1 MLHPWEAPG
10 PGWTEQFGLVQDVPA
25 HDRGLEL
32 GFFKVPSK
40 SNCPAIL

>member
-1 MLHPWEAPG
+1 MPG
-10 PGWTEQFGLVQDVPA
+10 KRQGRAGRGLEQLGLVQDVPA

-32 GFFKVPSK
+32 GLFKVPSK